1 MARSRM
7 SVYVK
12 PLLQEP
18 AEERQEEKAE
28 GKKPEK
34 TAMEASPAPAKAS
47 SRHSKA
53 SPRRPRAPPQEEPVP
68 DSTSATSLQTLLGP
82 LKEEKA
88 GMEAE
93 TPGPFSKS
101 PVPILPQ
108 TPEAGRDAASAQ
120 PYSPQEQASSSSMP
134 ASMLEPL
141 RVLEA
146 ALFMSGSGMPAA
158 ELGKLVGIGAVGHV
172 SGLLNQLAAQ
182 YEQSGSSL
190 EVVEENPGKW
200 AMRIRASFAPA
211 VRRFAG
217 EAEIPR

>member
-1 MARSRM
+1 
-7 SVYVK
+7 
-12 PLLQEP
+12 
-18 AEERQEEKAE
+18 
-28 GKKPEK
+28 
-34 TAMEASPAPAKAS
+34 
-47 SRHSKA
+47 
-53 SPRRPRAPPQEEPVP
+53 
-68 DSTSATSLQTLLGP
+68 
-82 LKEEKA
+82 
-88 GMEAE
+88 
-93 TPGPFSKS
+93 
-101 PVPILPQ
+101 
-108 TPEAGRDAASAQ
+108 
-120 PYSPQEQASSSSMP
+120 MP

-200 AMRIRASFAPA
+200 AMRIRAAFAPA

-217 EAEIPR
+217 EAEIPKHALRTLAYVSRHEGITKRELFRRLGGGIYEDAAELIDKGFVQAKPAGRTMSLSTTPKFRQYFQG